1 MLLQALVD
9 DANACRRKMNMATAL
24 IDGLSGEKTRWT
36 AASKGFEAQINR
48 LVGDVLLATGFLSYA
63 GPFNQEFRKQL
74 MKNWKKEMTQNHIPF
89 SEVQATAETAN
100 RRNKDDFSVTMSQN
114 KSQPVTVAVFFVFH
128 SYVEGL
134 FEENFNKKYARRHPS
149 FPLVELLTVKSL

>member
-1 MLLQALVD
+1 LNWSRRQHNNISGWLPVQALVD

-24 IDGLSGEKTRWT
+24 IDGLSGEKIRWT

-74 MKNWKKEMTQNHIPF
+74 MKNWKREMTQNHIPF
-89 SEVQATAETAN
+89 SEVGVLRAAAN
-100 RRNKDDFSVTMSQN
+100 DCC
-114 KSQPVTVAVFFVFH
+114 
-128 SYVEGL
+128 
-134 FEENFNKKYARRHPS
+134 
-149 FPLVELLTVKSL
+149 

>member
-1 MLLQALVD
+1 MQALVD

-24 IDGLSGEKTRWT
+24 IDGLSGEKIRWT

-89 SEVQATAETAN
+89 SEV
-100 RRNKDDFSVTMSQN
+100 F
-114 KSQPVTVAVFFVFH
+114 AVFFF
-128 SYVEGL
+128 
-134 FEENFNKKYARRHPS
+134 FE
-149 FPLVELLTVKSL
+149 PLQTSCVANIS

>member
-1 MLLQALVD
+1 MITNGWLLLLLLLQALVD

-24 IDGLSGEKTRWT
+24 IDGLSGEKIRWT

-74 MKNWKKEMTQNHIPF
+74 QKNWKREMTQNHIPF
-89 SEVQATAETAN
+89 SEVQTAASVTAN
-100 RRNKDDFSVTMSQN
+100 SRYDC
-114 KSQPVTVAVFFVFH
+114 
-128 SYVEGL
+128 YE
-134 FEENFNKKYARRHPS
+134 
-149 FPLVELLTVKSL
+149 

>member
-1 MLLQALVD
+1 
-9 DANACRRKMNMATAL
+9 MNMATAL
-24 IDGLSGEKTRWT
+24 IDGLSGEKIRWT

-89 SEVQATAETAN
+89 SEVLQLAFASALTLCTENDAIIHKHLLLN
-100 RRNKDDFSVTMSQN
+100 RCFRCC
-114 KSQPVTVAVFFVFH
+114 
-128 SYVEGL
+128 
-134 FEENFNKKYARRHPS
+134 FNINCLS
-149 FPLVELLTVKSL
+149 

>member
-1 MLLQALVD
+1 MQALVD

-24 IDGLSGEKTRWT
+24 IDGLSGEKIRWT

-74 MKNWKKEMTQNHIPF
+74 MKNWKREMTQNHIPF
-89 SEVQATAETAN
+89 SE
-100 RRNKDDFSVTMSQN
+100 
-114 KSQPVTVAVFFVFH
+114 
-128 SYVEGL
+128 
-134 FEENFNKKYARRHPS
+134 AR
-149 FPLVELLTVKSL
+149 FTLIELVRW

>member
-1 MLLQALVD
+1 VVPLVTHDSEHYKAVYKIHLIYCSQALVD

-24 IDGLSGEKTRWT
+24 IDGLSGEKIRWT

-89 SEVQATAETAN
+89 SEV
-100 RRNKDDFSVTMSQN
+100 FGV
-114 KSQPVTVAVFFVFH
+114 
-128 SYVEGL
+128 
-134 FEENFNKKYARRHPS
+134 
-149 FPLVELLTVKSL
+149 SLYRC